1 MNIQIELISESDLA
15 DESFNI
21 VIDGLKPRETYRVEM
36 YLSDYYCINAP
47 MLLAHDVLWNQQRL
61 LYQIRMVLLI
71 FHKLHLVLALMKI
84 LQQWGYSLMPSP

>member
-47 MLLAHDVLWNQQRL
+47 MLLAHNVLWK
-61 LYQIRMVLLI
+61 Y
-71 FHKLHLVLALMKI
+71 
-84 LQQWGYSLMPSP
+84 